1 MYAIECVGTCSAA
14 AAAAVSA
21 NLGANWFDAAAAAAV
36 IALYA
41 IDSRRERMVGLLYI

>member
-21 NLGANWFDAAAAAAV
+21 NLGANWFDAAAAV